1 MKLINCLIIIFLNY
15 QLFLLLSKKKYKNSV
30 YIFIPVML
38 FISFNLFFSE
48 LTLKITFLILLY
60 SLALPVLYFMSKL
73 INVTNNKNEISEN
86 IKDNFLKVKSIMV
99 NYILPIMITLF
110 QILVICIKELQD
122 EF

>member
-60 SLALPVLYFMSKL
+60 SLALPILYFMSKL

>member
-1 MKLINCLIIIFLNY
+1 
-15 QLFLLLSKKKYKNSV
+15 
-30 YIFIPVML
+30 ML

>member
-15 QLFLLLSKKKYKNSV
+15 QLFLLLSKKIYKNSI

-60 SLALPVLYFMSKL
+60 SLALPILYFMSKL